1 MKQTLMLI
9 YPFPPVLP
17 QFSFSPLQLSSNNY
31 SYVEIFF
38 LGGGGTFSPYPQV
51 TQLLVLLLL
60 PVKELLFYCF
70 YEVRQNISIC
80 KFTLFIIQLPA
91 LIIFLGT

>member
-38 LGGGGTFSPYPQV
+38 LGGGDIFPLPPSYAAFGSFASSGKRTS
-51 TQLLVLLLL
+51 VLL
-60 PVKELLFYCF
+60 
-70 YEVRQNISIC
+70 
-80 KFTLFIIQLPA
+80 
-91 LIIFLGT
+91 FLRS